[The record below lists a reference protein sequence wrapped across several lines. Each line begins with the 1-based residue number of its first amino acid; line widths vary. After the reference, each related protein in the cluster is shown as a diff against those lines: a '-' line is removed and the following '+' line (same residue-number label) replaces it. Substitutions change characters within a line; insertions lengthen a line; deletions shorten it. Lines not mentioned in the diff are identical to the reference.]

1 MKKIYLDNAAT
12 TPVSGDVLREMMP
25 YFSEIYGNSNSLH
38 GFGREAIKAVD
49 IARDKIAKC
58 INASN
63 KEIFFT
69 SGGTE
74 GDNWAIKGIAK
85 ANQHRGKH
93 IIVSSIEHHAVLES
107 CRELENEGFK
117 VTYLPVDETGV
128 VSIVDL
134 LHELTPE
141 TTLVSIMAVNNE
153 VGTIQNIKAIG
164 DLLKDYKAYFHVD
177 AVQAISCVHFDVKDM
192 KIDAMTMSAHKIH
205 GPKGVGA
212 LFVRVG
218 VPIKKFMNGGE
229 QELNRRGGTVNVPG
243 IVGFGK
249 AMEIAVRDID
259 SNNKKLEVLTD
270 YFINKLTYAIPEIRI
285 NGNLQQK
292 APGIVNVSF
301 RYIEGESILIKLDLE
316 GVAVSTGSAC
326 ASGALEKS
334 HVLKAMGLSH
344 EDINSAIRF
353 SFGVDNTKEEIDYV
367 VEKLAVIVSDL
378 RKMSPLVK
386 RRNKNV

>member
-12 TPVSGDVLREMMP
+12 TPVSGDVIREMMP
-25 YFSEIYGNSNSLH
+25 YFSEVYGNSNSLH
-38 GFGREAIKAVD
+38 GFGRESSNAVD
-49 IARDKIAKC
+49 KARDKIAKC
-58 INASN
+58 INAGN

-74 GDNWAIKGIAK
+74 GDNWAIKGIARG
-85 ANQHRGKH
+85 NVHRGKH

-117 VTYLPVDETGV
+117 VTYLPVDNTGV
-128 VSIVDL
+128 VSVVDL

-141 TTLVSIMAVNNE
+141 TTLVSVMAVNNE

-164 DLLKDYKAYFHVD
+164 DLLKDYKTYFHVD
-177 AVQAISCVHFDVKDM
+177 AVQAVGCLHIDVKDM

-212 LFVRVG
+212 LYVRTG
-218 VPIKKFMNGGE
+218 VPIKKFMTGGE

-259 SNNKKLEVLTD
+259 VNNKKLEVLTD
-270 YFINKLTYAIPEIRI
+270 YFINKITYSIPEIKI
-285 NGNLQQK
+285 NGNLHQK

-301 RYIEGESILIKLDLE
+301 RYIEGESILIRLDLE

-326 ASGALEKS
+326 ASGSLEKS

-367 VEKLAVIVSDL
+367 VEKLAIIVADL

-386 RRNKNV
+386 RRSRNV

>member
-12 TPVSGDVLREMMP
+12 TPVSGDVLREMIP
-25 YFSEIYGNSNSLH
+25 YFSEVYGNSNSLH
-38 GFGREAIKAVD
+38 GFGRESAQAVD
-49 IARDKIAKC
+49 SARDTIAKC
-58 INASN
+58 IHAGN

-74 GDNWAIKGIAK
+74 GDNWAIKGIAR
-85 ANQHRGKH
+85 ANVHRGKH
-93 IIVSSIEHHAVLES
+93 IIVSSIEHHAILES
-107 CRELENEGFK
+107 ARDLENDGFK
-117 VTYLPVDETGV
+117 VTYLPVDETGL
-128 VSIVDL
+128 VSISEL
-134 LHELTPE
+134 LHEITPE

-164 DLLKDYKAYFHVD
+164 DILKDYKAYFHVD
-177 AVQAISCVHFDVKDM
+177 AVQAMSCLHFDVKAM
-192 KIDAMTMSAHKIH
+192 KIDAMTMSSHKLH

-212 LFVRVG
+212 LYVRTG
-218 VPIKKFMNGGE
+218 VPIKKFMHGGE

-243 IVGFGK
+243 IVGFAK

-259 SNNKKLEVLTD
+259 RNNKKLEDLTD
-270 YFINKLTYAIPEIRI
+270 YFINKINYAIPDIKI
-285 NGNLQQK
+285 NGNMYQK
-292 APGIVNVSF
+292 APSIVNVSF
-301 RYIEGESILIKLDLE
+301 KYIEGESILIRLDLE

-326 ASGALEKS
+326 ASGSLEKS

-344 EDINSAIRF
+344 EDINGAIRF

-367 VEKLAVIVSDL
+367 VEKLQAIVSDL

-386 RRNKNV
+386 RRKK

>member
-12 TPVSGDVLREMMP
+12 TPVSGDVLREMIP
-25 YFSEIYGNSNSLH
+25 YFSEVYGNSNSLH
-38 GFGREAIKAVD
+38 GFGREASEAVD
-49 IARDKIAKC
+49 SARDSIAKC
-58 INASN
+58 INAGN

-85 ANQHRGKH
+85 ANKHRGKH

-107 CRELENEGFK
+107 CRDLENEGFK
-117 VTYLPVDETGV
+117 VTYLPVDSTGL
-128 VSIVDL
+128 VSISDL
-134 LHELTPE
+134 LHELSPE

-164 DLLKDYKAYFHVD
+164 EILKDYKAYFHVD
-177 AVQAISCVHFDVKDM
+177 AVQAISCLHFDVKVM
-192 KIDAMTMSAHKIH
+192 KIDAMTMSSHKLH

-212 LFVRVG
+212 LYVRTG

-243 IVGFGK
+243 IVGFAK

-259 SNNKKLEVLTD
+259 VNNKKLAILSD
-270 YFINKLTYAIPEIRI
+270 YFINKITYAIPDVSI
-285 NGNLQQK
+285 NGNLNQK
-292 APGIVNVSF
+292 APSIVNVSF
-301 RYIEGESILIKLDLE
+301 KYIEGESILIRLDLE
-316 GVAVSTGSAC
+316 GIAVSTGSAC
-326 ASGALEKS
+326 ASGSLEKS

-353 SFGVDNTKEEIDYV
+353 SFGVDNTKEDIDYV
-367 VEKLAVIVSDL
+367 VEKLQTIVADL

-386 RRNKNV
+386 RRAK